1 MRATYAWIFV
11 LCLSIGLSGGAK
23 APKGG
28 PKGGV
33 GPVAPPADLGQDLMD
48 IYGLIQFKPMNQ
60 LFVRYLMNDAQF
72 QAFVR
77 ILNSNAGFTARW
89 RLLSQPELVMFR
101 QWVNQQLLLS
111 HGKFELEEMEMC
123 VTLINRYPY
132 WSGTVS
138 GWQGF
143 LNELEMYFPQ
153 YAIQAQ
159 IQAKA
164 LLPGIFAEFWTRLQ
178 ALQVV
183 YERWLAMPTTQT
195 IVTQMQTE
203 GIDTVYLDTLIRN
216 LLGWNAVNGTAT
228 TTTTSPPLNPTV
240 LPGAVMPPGSSLI
253 L

>member
-1 MRATYAWIFV
+1 M
-11 LCLSIGLSGGAK
+11 LCLGIGLCGAAK

-28 PKGGV
+28 SKGV
-33 GPVAPPADLGQDLMD
+33 EPLAPVPDLAQDLMD

-111 HGKFELEEMEMC
+111 HGKFELEKMEIC

-153 YAIQAQ
+153 YAIQAH

-164 LLPGIFAEFWTRLQ
+164 LMPGIFAEFWTRLQ
-178 ALQVV
+178 ALQVT

-195 IVTQMQTE
+195 IVTQLQTE
-203 GIDTVYLDTLIRN
+203 GIDTVYLDTLVRN
-216 LLGWNAVNGTAT
+216 LLGWNAVNGTT
-228 TTTTSPPLNPTV
+228 TTAMPALNPTV
-240 LPGAVMPPGSSLI
+240 TPGAVMPPGSSLI